1 MRWLG
6 CVALLLAALAAQP
19 EAAPGPGQPLPDTA
33 VTTVILVR
41 HAEKNTEWAGADQ
54 PLSAAGML
62 RAQEL
67 AHVLGKTELAAIYVT
82 RWARSRQTAEPLARR
97 LGDSLTVVDSIDAT
111 VRGVLGHRGSTVL
124 VVGHGDTV
132 PQILGRLMGDARL
145 ESLEV
150 DFDDLFV
157 VTLDPR
163 RPPRLLRMRYG
174 ATPASAH

>member
-1 MRWLG
+1 MRFLVWALT
-6 CVALLLAALAAQP
+6 VFALLGADLARAATP
-19 EAAPGPGQPLPDTA
+19 PDTA

-67 AHVLGKTELAAIYVT
+67 AHVLGKTEISAIYIT
-82 RWARSRQTAEPLARR
+82 PWARTRQTAEPLARL

-111 VRGVLGHRGSTVL
+111 VRGVRAHRGSTVL
-124 VVGHGDTV
+124 VVGHSNTV
-132 PQILGRLMGDARL
+132 PQILARL
-145 ESLEV
+145 VGQRELEALEV
-150 DFDDLFV
+150 GFDDLFV

-163 RPPRLLRMRYG
+163 RPPRWLRLRYG
-174 ATPASAH
+174 AVPASAH

>member
-1 MRWLG
+1 MRLRGWT
-6 CVALLLAALAAQP
+6 LLAIVAFLAPALAH
-19 EAAPGPGQPLPDTA
+19 AAPADTA

-67 AHVLGKTELAAIYVT
+67 AHVLGKTDIASIYVT
-82 RWARSRQTAEPLARR
+82 PWARTRQTAEPLARL

-111 VRGVLGHRGSTVL
+111 VRGVLGHHGSTVL
-124 VVGHGDTV
+124 VVGHSNTV
-132 PQILGRLMGDARL
+132 PQILARLTGNREL
-145 ESLEV
+145 ESLAV
-150 DFDDLFV
+150 GYDDLFV

-163 RPPRLLRMRYG
+163 RPPRWLRLRYG
-174 ATPASAH
+174 AVPVSAH

>member
-1 MRWLG
+1 MRFLVWALTAITLLG
-6 CVALLLAALAAQP
+6 ADPARA
-19 EAAPGPGQPLPDTA
+19 AAPPDTA

-67 AHVLGKTELAAIYVT
+67 AHVLGKTEISAIYIT
-82 RWARSRQTAEPLARR
+82 PWARTRQTAEPLARL

-111 VRGVLGHRGSTVL
+111 VRGVLAHRGSTVL
-124 VVGHGDTV
+124 VVGHSNTI
-132 PQILGRLMGDARL
+132 PQILARL
-145 ESLEV
+145 VGQRELEALEV
-150 DFDDLFV
+150 GFDDLFV

-163 RPPRLLRMRYG
+163 RPPRWLRLRYG
-174 ATPASAH
+174 AVPASAH